1 MTHTLEPVIGRYHK
15 YKNVK
20 TSMGVSL
27 AACIKTGVDNPGHPM
42 IKTVRNMHPQYPRH
56 DHQYSLARSPVPPQ
70 HYPQYPEHD
79 FPSAR

>member
-1 MTHTLEPVIGRYHK
+1 MTHRLEPVIGRYHK

-42 IKTVRNMHPQYPRH
+42 IKTVRNMHPQYP
-56 DHQYSLARSPVPPQ
+56 
-70 HYPQYPEHD
+70 
-79 FPSAR
+79 